1 LPGRH
6 PKPDRSDA
14 VEAATP
20 AKAFLAWET
29 PGDDMHNNRIPMTQQ
44 AYDRLAQEL
53 ETLKKV
59 ERPSIIAEISAARA
73 QGDLSENAEYHAA
86 KEKQGQLEAKIAEL
100 EDKTNRAEFVTAGA
114 NGADHIVFGAIVSV
128 KNLGNDKVQEY
139 TLVGPEDV
147 DVVTGKISS
156 VSPIGKSLL
165 GKKPG
170 DVVEVQIPKGTLRLE
185 ILNYK

>member
-1 LPGRH
+1 
-6 PKPDRSDA
+6 
-14 VEAATP
+14 
-20 AKAFLAWET
+20 
-29 PGDDMHNNRIPMTQQ
+29 MTQQ

-53 ETLKKV
+53 DVLKKV
-59 ERPSIIAEISAARA
+59 ERPDIISEIATARA

-86 KEKQGQLEAKIAEL
+86 KEKQGHLEAKIAEL
-100 EDKTNRAEFVTAGA
+100 EDKINRAEIVGTGAG
-114 NGADHIVFGAIVSV
+114 NADHIVFGAIVSV

-147 DVVTGKISS
+147 DVVTGRISS

>member
-1 LPGRH
+1 MMNG
-6 PKPDRSDA
+6 
-14 VEAATP
+14 
-20 AKAFLAWET
+20 
-29 PGDDMHNNRIPMTQQ
+29 RIPMTQQ
-44 AYDRLAQEL
+44 AYDRLASEL
-53 ETLKKV
+53 DTLKKV
-59 ERPSIIAEISAARA
+59 ERPDIIAEIAAARA

-100 EDKTNRAEFVTAGA
+100 EDKINRAEIVTAGA
-114 NGADHIVFGAIVSV
+114 GNAEHIVFGAIVSV

-147 DVVTGKISS
+147 DVITGKISS

-185 ILNYK
+185 ILDYK

>member
-1 LPGRH
+1 
-6 PKPDRSDA
+6 
-14 VEAATP
+14 
-20 AKAFLAWET
+20 
-29 PGDDMHNNRIPMTQQ
+29 MYNNRIPMTQQ

-53 ETLKKV
+53 DTLKKV
-59 ERPSIIAEISAARA
+59 ERPAIIAEIAAARA

-100 EDKTNRAEFVTAGA
+100 EDKTNRAEMVTAGA